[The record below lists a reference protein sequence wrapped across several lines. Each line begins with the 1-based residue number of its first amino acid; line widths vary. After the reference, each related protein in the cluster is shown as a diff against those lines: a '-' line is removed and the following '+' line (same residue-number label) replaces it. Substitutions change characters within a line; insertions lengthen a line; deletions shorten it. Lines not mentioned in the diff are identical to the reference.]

1 MPELTGSLALGAFLS
16 SMLRVSTPVLLPSMG
31 SLLAERAGVIN
42 VGLEGMMLTA
52 AFAGVVTTGF
62 GAPLWVGLV
71 AAVAASSGLA
81 LLLAFVHC
89 QLRADLIIA
98 GLAINLLA
106 SGLTAA
112 LLFELTGDR
121 GSTAGLPSLAVPTL
135 ELPLLGAVPFF
146 GEFLYTVLGSQS
158 LLTWVAL
165 LSPFLVGIVLYRSRF
180 GVRVRAAGQ
189 NPEAAAVAGVA
200 VRRIRYLALL
210 WSGVFAGLGGAFLGM
225 GYLTMFQR
233 DFVAGR
239 GFVALAAPIL
249 GRGRPLP
256 TAAAALLFGAADAF
270 SLRLLSS
277 SVSSQL
283 IHAFPYFVTLTALAL
298 FAGWAVWKRAA
309 AFRRPS

>member
-1 MPELTGSLALGAFLS
+1 MADLTGTFAIGAFLS

-71 AAVAASSGLA
+71 AALAASAGLA
-81 LLLAFVHC
+81 LLLGFVHC

-135 ELPLLGAVPFF
+135 ELPQLNAVPVV
-146 GEFLYTVLGSQS
+146 GGFLYAVLGSQN
-158 LLTWVAL
+158 LLTWAAL
-165 LSPFLVGIVLYRSRF
+165 LSPILVGIILYRTRF
-180 GVRVRAAGQ
+180 GVRLRATGQ

-200 VRRIRYLALL
+200 VRRIRYLALI
-210 WSGVFAGLGGAFLGM
+210 WSGVLAGLGGAFLGM
-225 GYLTMFQR
+225 GYLTIFQR

-270 SLRLLSS
+270 SLQLLSRR
-277 SVSSQL
+277 VSSQL
-283 IHAFPYFVTLTALAL
+283 IHAFPYVVTLAALAL
-298 FAGWAVWKRAA
+298 FAGWAVWKRATSL
-309 AFRRPS
+309 RRPN